1 MERIGSKVMA
11 NQETVPSES
20 FTVED
25 SGQHDC
31 QLQFTPLP
39 DSPNG
44 DKPAEKLSFGE
55 TTKFVLSVR

>member
-1 MERIGSKVMA
+1 MA